1 MYKQYKKAQI
11 AEIRPI
17 MAIVGEGIT
26 DVKKRTGCDCIFNG
40 GIYTF
45 KDRSID
51 SQVRIDGKNY
61 GKYTTFGFAIDNEN
75 NVYWDSGLTNKTAPH
90 FIGEYGILIEDGK
103 IVNTLKDGNRN
114 TVTKRTA
121 LGINASGDVIVM
133 LATGKE
139 CCNLYTLCERMKKLG
154 CVYAINLD
162 GGGSTQ
168 GIFEDGTQ
176 YISERKVVWYVG
188 IWLNKKATTTN
199 KKKQDKEVQTDMKI
213 VIDCGH
219 TESTAG
225 KRSPDGTLKEYE
237 FNRAVGKR
245 LQENLKRHGIET
257 LLIAPTG
264 EDDLNAR
271 CRRANEWGAD
281 YFISIHANAFES
293 TWNTANGWEC
303 YIISKGGEAEKL
315 AAAIESE
322 SCPYLGLRNRGVKTS
337 PFIVLKYT
345 DMPAVLIEHGFYT
358 NPAECERLKTDKFR
372 DMCAEA
378 DAKGI
383 LKYIGIEWKKEPPAD
398 SAKWYDEACAW
409 VKEKGIADGTRPEE
423 NVTRAEI
430 FTMLKRL
437 YELMQKEK

>member
-1 MYKQYKKAQI
+1 MNYIGVIPYSDIEKVRNITGKPKSLSEIERLFPDADIIINTAIFRMGTGAIEGKVTAGGISVGDSYHTYGIAFPDGAKPVKSLNNEEGYDEYIGPYSQLVTDGKADDNLHD
-11 AEIRPI
+11 
-17 MAIVGEGIT
+17 MARRG
-26 DVKKRTGCDCIFNG
+26 RTAIGLTEAGLAICVISDGDQMKCSTRALASLMISLGCD
-40 GIYTF
+40 
-45 KDRSID
+45 
-51 SQVRIDGKNY
+51 
-61 GKYTTFGFAIDNEN
+61 
-75 NVYWDSGLTNKTAPH
+75 
-90 FIGEYGILIEDGK
+90 
-103 IVNTLKDGNRN
+103 
-114 TVTKRTA
+114 
-121 LGINASGDVIVM
+121 
-133 LATGKE
+133 
-139 CCNLYTLCERMKKLG
+139 
-154 CVYAINLD
+154 YAFNLD
-162 GGGSTQ
+162 GGGSSQ
-168 GIFEDGTQ
+168 GKLVDKRYESG
-176 YISERKVVWYVG
+176 RKVPAWLA
-188 IWLNKKATTTN
+188 IWLRKE
-199 KKKQDKEVQTDMKI
+199 KKKVRI
-213 VIDCGH
+213 AIDCGH

-271 CRRANEWGAD
+271 CRQANEWGAD

-293 TWNTANGWEC
+293 TWNTANGWEG

-383 LKYIGIEWKKEPPAD
+383 LKYIGVEWKKEPPAD
-398 SAKWYDEACAW
+398 SEKWYDEACAW
-409 VKEKGIADGTRPEE
+409 VKKKGIADGTRPEE
-423 NVTRAEI
+423 NLTRAEI